1 MTGVLR
7 FVCHFISGVTVW
19 SEYAADRTA
28 VMYSLYYNLSYMLPE
43 IVLTVLMAAII
54 SNLLNFD
61 AETMDVIWKDDS
73 KVKKLWD
80 DEENDK

>member
-1 MTGVLR
+1 
-7 FVCHFISGVTVW
+7 
-19 SEYAADRTA
+19 
-28 VMYSLYYNLSYMLPE
+28 
-43 IVLTVLMAAII
+43 MAAII

-80 DEENDK
+80 DEQTK